1 MPKEVTVDLKD
12 LRFLVKIMLGFSIES
27 RAHKLLRQSQIPKNK
42 AAVNRYMAALRVAIP
57 QAKMER
63 EKQFRDLLDAVKTGD
78 NLRHTLATFAARVA
92 KS

>member
-57 QAKMER
+57 QGEDGTR
-63 EKQFRDLLDAVKTGD
+63 ETIPRSFGRGKDR
-78 NLRHTLATFAARVA
+78 R
-92 KS
+92 